1 MTNPSEL
8 KTAEAEASPAKPARA
23 IDYHLQRIKD
33 HLWGPTGS
41 VILHIIIIIVLLNIV
56 VMPVRQEAAEIEV
69 VVMEPDAKD
78 LEKLEQKLEEIK
90 DLEIDIET
98 PDAEVD
104 IETPE
109 METFQNAPVAE
120 ELAAL
125 DIKTD
130 AMSPLIMKGLFS
142 GRSASGRAGLLRRFN
157 PRHGEATEKAVMNAL
172 RWLKKNQRPDGSW
185 EGNSTANNAVA
196 MSGIALL
203 AFLSHGET
211 HQSEEFGETVRKAI
225 DFIRAQQQPD
235 GSFFSNRM
243 KGGHQRVYGNGIAA
257 YAMSEAYALTRIPDL
272 REVMEKAITF
282 ILNGMQ
288 STGGFDYEYAK
299 GKSPR
304 EGATTEARDT
314 SVAGFQAQAV
324 KAAYIVGADVPGLKE
339 KMATIANGFRMNY
352 LPDQQ
357 RFAYAPPA
365 SGGPTIACTAIGTLC
380 LQLLGYPSDERV
392 TGALKGLQDVRCNW
406 DEPGMGNH
414 PMYAWYYMSQAKFHS
429 KTATHFTHW
438 NDSYAPAMISHQN
451 QDGSWTPA
459 WGSERGYGPV
469 YGTAFGAVSLMVY
482 YRFLP
487 TYQEIKEEEAP
498 TETQED
504 DIVIEIG

>member
-1 MTNPSEL
+1 MTDASEP
-8 KTAEAEASPAKPARA
+8 KAADAGGAPEKPARA

-41 VILHIIIIIVLLNIV
+41 IILHIVIIIVLLNIV
-56 VMPVRQEAAEIEV
+56 VMPVRPESSEIQV
-69 VVMEPDAKD
+69 TVMEPDAKD

-90 DLEIDIET
+90 DLEIEIET
-98 PDAEVD
+98 PEAVVD

-142 GRSASGRAGLLRRFN
+142 GRSAAGRAGLLRRFN

-172 RWLKKNQRPDGSW
+172 RWLKKNQQADGSW
-185 EGNSTANNAVA
+185 QGGGNANAVA
-196 MSGIALL
+196 MTGVALL
-203 AFLSHGET
+203 AYLSHGET
-211 HQSEEFGETVRKAI
+211 HQSEEFGETVKKAI
-225 DFIRAQQQPD
+225 DFLRDQQQD
-235 GSFFSNRM
+235 NGSFFSRRI
-243 KGGHQRVYGNGIAA
+243 GSGHQKVYANGIAA
-257 YAMSEAYALTRIPDL
+257 YAMCEAYALTRIPDL
-272 REVMEKAITF
+272 RDVMEKAITF

-299 GKSPR
+299 GRSPR

-324 KAAYIVGADVPGLKE
+324 KAAYIAGADIPGLKE

-352 LPDQQ
+352 LPDRQ

-380 LQLLGYPSDERV
+380 LQLLGYPSDDRV
-392 TGALKGLQDVRCNW
+392 TGALKGIEDVRCNW
-406 DEPGMGNH
+406 DEPGMGSH
-414 PMYAWYYMSQAKFHS
+414 PLYAWYYIAQAKFHS
-429 KTATHFTHW
+429 KTRTHFVHW
-438 NDSYAPAMISHQN
+438 NDSHAPTMIKNQN

-459 WGSERGYGPV
+459 WGSERAYGPV

-498 TETQED
+498 TETQAD